1 VSLSSDNKRFHGYPK
16 ESKRKPSTDSTG
28 FRSKESGMGWDRA
41 GRGDLPPLEERR
53 AWEFDFVRQ
62 HLPGEHP
69 GFAVSALLSLRLL
82 GVKPTKAAILER
94 LEASGRSARQLREK
108 GWA

>member
-1 VSLSSDNKRFHGYPK
+1 MT
-16 ESKRKPSTDSTG
+16 PSVDG
-28 FRSKESGMGWDRA
+28 GMTAWS
-41 GRGDLPPLEERR
+41 ERR
-53 AWEFDFVRQ
+53 SWEFDFVRQ
-62 HLPGEHP
+62 HLPGEHS

-94 LEASGRSARQLREK
+94 LEASGRSARQFREK